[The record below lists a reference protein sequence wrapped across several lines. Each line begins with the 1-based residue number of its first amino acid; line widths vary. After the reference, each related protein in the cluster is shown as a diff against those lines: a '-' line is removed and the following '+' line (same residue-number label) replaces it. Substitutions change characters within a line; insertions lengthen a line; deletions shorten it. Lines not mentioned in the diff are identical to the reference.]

1 MSNTLNLPDID
12 LDDYQY
18 DLPTERIA
26 KHPQSPRDESKLMV
40 YKQGEIEHK
49 VFKEI
54 VGELDNQYTLF
65 FNNTKVLPARLYFKK
80 ETGAQIEVFLLNPV
94 APTTDI
100 SAAMLAESGTVW
112 ECAIGNFKRWKGQT
126 LDAAV
131 QTDKGVVKLSV
142 SHEDREKRYVR
153 FEWDQPKLKFVD
165 IISAAGNTPL
175 PPYIKRAATEEDKDT
190 YQTVYS
196 KNEGAVA
203 APTAGLHFTKEVL
216 QQLAD
221 KGIQEE
227 EVTLHVSAGTFKP
240 ITSDK
245 VTDHDMHNE
254 QIIVTKENVEAL
266 VNAEKVACVGTTSMR
281 TLESTY
287 WYGVRLIEE
296 GNDVSFDIK
305 KLEPYEKMAASDNL
319 PTRKE
324 AFQAVLNMME
334 KKGLE
339 NIHGETS
346 IFIMPSYQFRVID
359 ALVTNF
365 HLPSTTLVLLI
376 AAFIGEDWR
385 KVYNAA
391 LDNDYRFLSYGDSS
405 LLFRN
410 KDNY

>member
-1 MSNTLNLPDID
+1 MENDIKLPQID
-12 LDDYQY
+12 LAEYQY
-18 DLPTERIA
+18 ELPTERIA
-26 KHPQSPRDESKLMV
+26 KHPHSPRDESKLML
-40 YKQGEIEHK
+40 YKGGNIEHK
-49 VFKEI
+49 IFKDI
-54 VGELDNQYTLF
+54 VNEFDDSYTLF

-94 APTTDI
+94 APTKDI

-112 ECAIGNFKRWKGQT
+112 ECAIGNFKRWKDQK
-126 LDAAV
+126 LEAAV
-131 QTDKGVVKLSV
+131 EVEGKIEKLTV
-142 SHEDREKRYVR
+142 SHEDRTKRYVK
-153 FEWDQPKLKFVD
+153 FEWENADLKFVD

-175 PPYIKRAATEEDKDT
+175 PPYIKREATEEDKDT

-203 APTAGLHFTKEVL
+203 APTAGLHFTEAVL
-216 QQLAD
+216 KQLAD
-221 KGIQEE
+221 KGVREE

-240 ITSDK
+240 ISSDI

-254 QIIVTKENVEAL
+254 QIIVTKENIKAL
-266 VNAEKVACVGTTSMR
+266 IHAKKVACVGTTSMR

-287 WYGVRLIEE
+287 WYGVRVLEDK
-296 GNDVSFDIK
+296 NASFDVK
-305 KLEPYEKMAASDNL
+305 KLEPYEKANQDL
-319 PTRKE
+319 PSRKE
-324 AFQAVLNMME
+324 AFQAVLDLME
-334 KKGLE
+334 ERGVDTLS
-339 NIHGETS
+339 GETS
-346 IFIMPSYQFRVID
+346 IFIMPGYDFKVID

-405 LLFRN
+405 LLFRS
-410 KDNY
+410 